1 MQQQSVVA
9 WDEPVELFYDALIF
23 HFVLVL
29 SEDAELLQ
37 EVEHNEE
44 KIWVV
49 SLEHGHKQLDH
60 VSILHLPFDLKVL
73 GQIEE
78 EMESY
83 KQNFLL
89 LLNDVLNGVIRLRS
103 HNYWFYLQRASFRL
117 F

>member
-9 WDEPVELFYDALIF
+9 WDKPVELLNDALIL
-23 HFVLVL
+23 HFILVL

-37 EVEHNEE
+37 EVEHDEE

-49 SLEHGHKQLDH
+49 PLKHGHKQLDH
-60 VSILHLPFDLKVL
+60 VSILHLSFNLKVL
-73 GQIEE
+73 GQVEE

-103 HNYWFYLQRASFRL
+103 QNSWV
-117 F
+117 